1 MAFYEVSIKMVTGS
15 NVNIGFNV
23 NSDFS
28 AVIEFLK
35 VESA

>member
-15 NVNIGFNV
+15 NVNFGFNV
-23 NSDFS
+23 NLDFS
-28 AVIEFLK
+28 AVVEFLR

>member
-15 NVNIGFNV
+15 NVNIGSNV
-23 NSDFS
+23 NRVFI